1 MLRDDAR
8 ESAVVVR
15 VPALDEMIAALRG
28 RLGLPRKP
36 NGIPPH
42 ITAVVPFLPQAELGE
57 DRELAPLREVCS
69 GLERFDV
76 TFARTARFPR
86 VLYLVPEP
94 AEPFI
99 ALTQKL
105 IARWPHLEPYAGEH
119 KQIVP
124 HLTVTT
130 SRPPKVFDLVDEAL
144 MPLLP
149 VHVRIDAAQLYRFD
163 GRRWTES
170 ATLAFNSD

>member
-1 MLRDDAR
+1 M
-8 ESAVVVR
+8 VVR
-15 VPALDEMIAALRG
+15 VPALDKAVASLRE
-28 RLGLPRKP
+28 RFGLPRKP
-36 NGIPPH
+36 NGIAPH
-42 ITAVVPFLPQAELGE
+42 VTAVVPFLPKAELGE
-57 DRELAPLREVCS
+57 DAALPVLRELCSEV
-69 GLERFDV
+69 EPFDV
-76 TFARTARFPR
+76 TFARSARFPS

-94 AEPFI
+94 EEPFI
-99 ALTQKL
+99 ALTRAL
-105 IARWPHLEPYAGEH
+105 MARWPQIEPYAGEH

-149 VHVRIDAAQLYRFD
+149 VHVRINAAQLYLFD

-170 ATLAFNSD
+170 ATLAFNAD